1 MSNLRSMTQDEFL
14 AFALVAVPSFAA
26 EKVASGQ
33 WKEADAL
40 ELSRKSFAEL
50 LPQGLATSDNHFFTV
65 RDQTAQ
71 INVGIVWIAAQD
83 RAGKRIAYVYEISIK
98 PEHQRR
104 GHAKRAFLAL
114 EDKVRA
120 LGLSGIA
127 LHVFGHN
134 TAAQALYLQLGYQ
147 PTNINLF
154 KAI

>member
-1 MSNLRSMTQDEFL
+1 MSNLTPMTQDEFL
-14 AFALVAVPSFAA
+14 VFAEVAVPSFAA

-33 WKEADAL
+33 WNEAEAL
-40 ELSRKSFAEL
+40 ELARKSFAEL
-50 LPQGLATSDNHFFTV
+50 LPQGLATLDNHFFTV
-65 RDQTAQ
+65 HDQTTQ
-71 INVGIVWIAAQD
+71 INVGIVWIAAQE

-104 GHAKRAFLAL
+104 GHAKRALLAL
-114 EDKVRA
+114 EDKVRS

>member
-1 MSNLRSMTQDEFL
+1 MSNLIPMTQDEFI
-14 AFALVAVPSFAA
+14 AFTEAAVPSFAA

-33 WKEADAL
+33 WKEAEAL
-40 ELSRKSFAEL
+40 ELARKSFAEL
-50 LPQGLATSDNHFFTV
+50 LPQGLATPDNYFFTV
-65 RDQTAQ
+65 LDQAAQ
-71 INVGIVWIAAQD
+71 INVGIVWFAAQE
-83 RAGKRIAYVYEISIK
+83 RAGKRIAYVYEINIK
-98 PEHQRR
+98 PEHQRL

-114 EDKVRA
+114 EDNVRS

-134 TAAQALYLQLGYQ
+134 AAAQALYLQLGYQ